1 MESYDFE
8 LKRYYQKFDSF
19 KEKNAMVLCSAISQ
33 SRIGDGLRFLNYG
46 IITFNDHKNAFP
58 HIEEVEHFTRGR
70 INCII
75 YDVLNNEYY
84 NKLFIY
90 KTDVKDYDSYGF
102 VLYSTETGKV
112 AHTWCIDQLYDIL
125 IQHIS
130 QQLESTKILPFY
142 NHYKNKYKA
151 LKERDNSKIPSY
163 LEVCELQNKYGNIKW
178 Q

>member
-1 MESYDFE
+1 MEIYNFE

-19 KEKNAMVLCSAISQ
+19 KEKNTMVLCSAINQ
-33 SRIGDGLRFLNYG
+33 SRLGDSLRFLNYG
-46 IITFNDHKNAFP
+46 TIIFKDHKNAFP
-58 HIEEVEHFTRGR
+58 YIEEVEHFTRGK

-90 KTDVKDYDSYGF
+90 KTDVKNYDSYGF

-112 AHTWCIDQLYDIL
+112 AHTWGIDQLYDIL
-125 IQHIS
+125 IQHIN
-130 QQLESTKILPFY
+130 QTLESSKILPFY

-151 LKERDNSKIPSY
+151 LKENDSANIPSY
-163 LEVCELQNKYGNIKW
+163 LDFYNLEKQYGSIKW